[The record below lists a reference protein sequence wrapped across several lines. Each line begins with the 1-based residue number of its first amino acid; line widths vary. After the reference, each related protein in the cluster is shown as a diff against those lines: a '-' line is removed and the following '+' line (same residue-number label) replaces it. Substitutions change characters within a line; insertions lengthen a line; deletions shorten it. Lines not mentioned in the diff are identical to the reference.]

1 MTERKRYGVHSLRF
15 KLVLASTLVEI
26 VMLGALVWNS
36 TRIADQALTQGF
48 ETRVQ
53 MLVPLLN
60 ASIAPALAA
69 RDYATLEEL
78 LEKIVHSESLVYVE
92 VRDVLNRRV
101 SGRGPVPES
110 EIPDAT
116 LRHADATLDQA
127 IDVKIGGDVIGRVR
141 YGVNVSL
148 LDITVDQLRWQGI
161 AIAAAEVVV
170 TFGLLALLGYL
181 LTRHLRMLSDAARN
195 MQEGDHTTLLPENG
209 LDEVG
214 DTARAFNTMARAVKQ
229 SLLTLEQNQALLRA
243 ITDHSPAVIYVK
255 NVDGRFMFVNR
266 EFERL
271 FELSSVQIIG
281 KSNHEL
287 LPKNV
292 ADAVRAN
299 DVMVIEQ
306 KSALQFEE
314 LVPLQDG
321 PHSYLSVKF
330 PLFDESGLVYATGGI
345 SSDITQRKLTEEM
358 LRNRE
363 QLLLTIA
370 NNFPG
375 LVSHVD
381 RDLRYRFASI
391 GYERIFG
398 WSPVAAVGKKIFE
411 VVGSDIFK
419 NAEPYFKR
427 ALLSEQVSF
436 ENEALLPSGEPSYSL
451 VTLVP
456 DIDSNGNVDGVFMF
470 GMDISARKQAEEDI
484 RMLNTQ
490 LERRVRE
497 RTMQLEAANEE
508 LEAFAYS
515 VSHDLRAPLRA
526 IDGFSQALMEDHAPL
541 LDRDGQG
548 YLERVRA
555 ATQRMGVLIDDL
567 LNLSRVSRQE
577 MKRQDVDLSALVQ
590 EIVAELT
597 RHDPQRALDVVIA
610 LGVHSEGD
618 ARLLRIMLDNLL
630 SNAWKYTSKHTTAR
644 IEFGV
649 SVHSGERIYFVR
661 DDGAGFDKKY
671 ASKLFGAF
679 QRLHKIEDFPG
690 TGVGLATAA
699 RVVHRHGGRIWAEAE
714 VEKGAVFYF
723 TLLPREPRV

>member
-1 MTERKRYGVHSLRF
+1 MIERKRYGVRSLRF

-36 TRIADQALTQGF
+36 TRIADQALTRGF
-48 ETRVQ
+48 ETRAQ

-78 LEKIVHSESLVYVE
+78 LEKIVHRESLVYVE
-92 VRDVLNRRV
+92 VRDVLNRLV
-101 SGRGPVPES
+101 SSRGPVPES
-110 EIPDAT
+110 DIPDAT
-116 LRHADATLDQA
+116 LRHADEILDQDL
-127 IDVKIGGDVIGRVR
+127 DVKIGGDVIGRVR

-181 LTRHLRMLSDAARN
+181 LTRHLRMLSDAARA
-195 MQEGDHTTLLPENG
+195 MQEGDHTTLLPEDG
-209 LDEVG
+209 RDEVA

-271 FELSSVQIIG
+271 FELSGAQVIG

-287 LPKNV
+287 LPEPV
-292 ADAVRAN
+292 ADVVRAN
-299 DVMVIEQ
+299 DLMVIEQ

-314 LVPLQDG
+314 TVSLQDG

-363 QLLLTIA
+363 QQLLTIA

-391 GYERIFG
+391 GYEWIFG
-398 WSPVAAVGKKIFE
+398 LSPVAIIGKKIPE
-411 VVGSDIFK
+411 VVGSAIFK

-427 ALLSEQVSF
+427 ALLGEQVSF
-436 ENEALLPSGEPSYSL
+436 ENKALLPSGDPSYGL

-456 DIDSNGNVDGVFMF
+456 DIDFNGNVDGVFTF
-470 GMDISARKQAEEDI
+470 GMDISARKQAEEHI
-484 RMLNTQ
+484 RVLNTQ
-490 LERRVRE
+490 LEQRVRE
-497 RTMQLEAANEE
+497 RTVQLEAANGE

-541 LDRDGQG
+541 LDSTGQS

-590 EIVAELT
+590 DIVVELT
-597 RHDPQRALDVVIA
+597 RRDPQRALDVVIA
-610 LGVHSEGD
+610 LGVHGEGD
-618 ARLLRIMLDNLL
+618 ARLLRIVFDNLL
-630 SNAWKYTSKHTTAR
+630 SNAWKYTSKHTAAR
-644 IEFGV
+644 IEFGT

-699 RVVHRHGGRIWAEAE
+699 RVIHRHGGRIWAEAE

-723 TLLPREPRV
+723 TLLPREPSV